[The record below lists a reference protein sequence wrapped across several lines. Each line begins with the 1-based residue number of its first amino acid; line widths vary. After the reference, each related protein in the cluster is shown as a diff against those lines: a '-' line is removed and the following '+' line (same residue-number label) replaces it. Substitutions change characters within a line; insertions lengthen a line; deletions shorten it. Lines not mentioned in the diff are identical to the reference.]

1 MESPLSPLSAT
12 DPAPSLLLRVV
23 HGFTPNWFALTMG
36 TGVAA
41 LVLASLPLTGT
52 AARLAHGAA
61 HALWLLDA
69 AVFALF
75 LLLLLARLALD
86 RRALGE
92 LLAHPQQSLFFGA
105 LPMGL
110 VPVINGL
117 VIFEGAS
124 SPAAIHAALG
134 LWIADAALSV
144 LVAVAVPYWVIT
156 RQDHRLDRVTAAL
169 LLPVVAPEV
178 AAASAAVLAPHLP
191 AETAQWVAGT
201 GYVLWGLSVPL
212 AFSILTLVLIR
223 LILHKLPARE
233 LGVTSWLTL
242 GPIGTGALGLLTLGE
257 AAAHAFA
264 GTGTGLAAATAAAR
278 DLGLVGA
285 LLLWGAGLWWL
296 ACALMFTRHYLSAGW
311 RDGLPFNLGWWGFT
325 FPLGVYT
332 LATLQLAR
340 ATGFGAFAWIGATLG
355 AALLGLWALVLGRT
369 LADLAARAA
378 QAARPCT
385 TSRRAAAALSGSAAP
400 AAL

>member
-1 MESPLSPLSAT
+1 MK
-12 DPAPSLLLRVV
+12 LLLRVI

-36 TGVAA
+36 TGAAA
-41 LVLASLPLTGT
+41 LVLAALPLGGEPGRVLHAT
-52 AARLAHGAA
+52 A

-69 AVFALF
+69 LVYAVFVM
-75 LLLLLARLALD
+75 LLLARLMLD
-86 RRALGE
+86 RRALDE
-92 LLAHPQQSLFFGA
+92 LLAHPLQSMFFGA

-117 VIFEGAS
+117 VLFEGGGVAGGA
-124 SPAAIHAALG
+124 SPAVMSWALA
-134 LWIADAALSV
+134 LWIADAV
-144 LVAVAVPYWVIT
+144 LAVVVAVGVPFWVIT
-156 RQDHRLDRVTAAL
+156 RQDHRLERVTAAL

-178 AAASAAVLAPHLP
+178 AASSAAVLAPHLP
-191 AETAQWVAGT
+191 AATAQWVTGA
-201 GYVLWGLSVPL
+201 GYVLWGISVPL

-242 GPIGTGALGLLTLGE
+242 GPIGTGALGLLTLGD

-264 GTGTGLAAATAAAR
+264 ATPLAEAMGAAR

-296 ACALMFTRHYLSAGW
+296 ACALMFTRHYLRDGW

-332 LATLQLAR
+332 LATLQLAKV
-340 ATGFGAFAWIGATLG
+340 TGFAALATLG
-355 AALLGLWALVLGRT
+355 TAMGAALIALWALVLART
-369 LADLAARAA
+369 LIDLAGKVDAAIRPFGSLAREA
-378 QAARPCT
+378 
-385 TSRRAAAALSGSAAP
+385 GEGGG
-400 AAL
+400 

>member
-1 MESPLSPLSAT
+1 MDTPTHSR
-12 DPAPSLLLRVV
+12 LLLRVI

-41 LVLASLPLTGT
+41 LVLMALPLTGT
-52 AARLAHGAA
+52 AAALAHDVAR
-61 HALWLLDA
+61 ALWLLDA
-69 AVFALF
+69 ALFALF
-75 LLLLLARLALD
+75 LALLLARLTLD
-86 RRALGE
+86 RGALTE
-92 LLAHPQQSLFFGA
+92 LLSHPLQSLFFGA

-110 VPVINGL
+110 APVINGL
-117 VIFEGAS
+117 VIFEGVS
-124 SPAAIHAALG
+124 SPLAMQTALV

-144 LVAVAVPYWVIT
+144 LVAIAIPYWVIT

-191 AETAQWVAGT
+191 AATAQWVTGA
-201 GYVLWGLSVPL
+201 GYVLWGISVPL

-242 GPIGTGALGLLTLGE
+242 GPIGTGALGLLTLGD
-257 AAAHAFA
+257 AASHAFA
-264 GTGTGLAAATAAAR
+264 GTALAGAMAAAR
-278 DLGLVGA
+278 DIGLVGA

-296 ACALMFTRHYLSAGW
+296 AGALMFTRHYLSAGW

-325 FPLGVYT
+325 FPLGVFT
-332 LATLQLAR
+332 LATLQLGR
-340 ATGFGAFAWIGATLG
+340 ATGFGAFAAIG
-355 AALLGLWALVLGRT
+355 AALGALLLALWALVTVRT
-369 LADLAARAA
+369 LADLAGRAAVARDTRIARARTMS
-378 QAARPCT
+378 RPAGDALSGT
-385 TSRRAAAALSGSAAP
+385 AAAAPL
-400 AAL
+400 